1 MFIKPDRK
9 TIDRRT
15 VILDAA
21 LRTFVRRGYPETKVA
36 EIASEA
42 GVAEGTLYN
51 YFASK
56 EDLLLAL
63 FDEKWGWIINEI
75 RRKIS
80 RLNDPNR
87 KLKAIFSLV
96 VRMFKKNRQ
105 LAELFMVDIKQS
117 SVFLNNYTI
126 NRIVEFLD
134 LIEEVLEEGKK
145 KGTYRRDLD
154 TRVGTDGYFWCSSGY
169 PSKLG
174 VERINRCQESDLQI
188 LSLPG
193 GQDLERYI
201 QIGTGR
207 GKIMIWDDL
216 REFIRFLE
224 EKKDLVRIKAEVDP
238 VLEVTEI
245 TDRISKKGG
254 PALLFE
260 KVKGSQMPVA
270 INLFGSYQRMS
281 WALGVDDFNSINQR
295 FTELLRGDFDLNL
308 RQKVEA
314 LYNLY
319 KLSASK
325 PKEVRKAPC
334 QEIVM
339 ERDFSLFDYPV
350 LKCWPGTEADLSR
363 FLS

>member
-1 MFIKPDRK
+1 MLVKSERK
-9 TIDRRT
+9 SIDRRA

-21 LRTFVRRGYPETKVA
+21 LRTFVKRGYPETKVA

-75 RRKIS
+75 RKKIS

-117 SVFLNNYTI
+117 SVFLNNDTI

-154 TRVGTDGYFWCSSGY
+154 TRVARMVIFGAAQGILLSWVLS
-169 PSKLG
+169 
-174 VERINRCQESDLQI
+174 ESAA
-188 LSLPG
+188 
-193 GQDLERYI
+193 
-201 QIGTGR
+201 
-207 GKIMIWDDL
+207 
-216 REFIRFLE
+216 
-224 EKKDLVRIKAEVDP
+224 VR
-238 VLEVTEI
+238 
-245 TDRISKKGG
+245 
-254 PALLFE
+254 
-260 KVKGSQMPVA
+260 
-270 INLFGSYQRMS
+270 
-281 WALGVDDFNSINQR
+281 NQT
-295 FTELLRGDFDLNL
+295 F
-308 RQKVEA
+308 K
-314 LYNLY
+314 
-319 KLSASK
+319 
-325 PKEVRKAPC
+325 
-334 QEIVM
+334 
-339 ERDFSLFDYPV
+339 FSLYRAAKT
-350 LKCWPGTEADLSR
+350 LKDIFKSGLVGER
-363 FLS
+363 Q

>member
-15 VILDAA
+15 VILDVA

-75 RRKIS
+75 RKKIS

-154 TRVGTDGYFWCSSGY
+154 TRVARMVIFGAAQGILLSWVLS
-169 PSKLG
+169 
-174 VERINRCQESDLQI
+174 ESI
-188 LSLPG
+188 A
-193 GQDLERYI
+193 
-201 QIGTGR
+201 
-207 GKIMIWDDL
+207 
-216 REFIRFLE
+216 
-224 EKKDLVRIKAEVDP
+224 VR
-238 VLEVTEI
+238 
-245 TDRISKKGG
+245 
-254 PALLFE
+254 
-260 KVKGSQMPVA
+260 
-270 INLFGSYQRMS
+270 
-281 WALGVDDFNSINQR
+281 NQT
-295 FTELLRGDFDLNL
+295 F
-308 RQKVEA
+308 K
-314 LYNLY
+314 
-319 KLSASK
+319 
-325 PKEVRKAPC
+325 
-334 QEIVM
+334 
-339 ERDFSLFDYPV
+339 FSLYRAGKT
-350 LKCWPGTEADLSR
+350 LKDIFKSGLVGEK
-363 FLS
+363 

>member
-1 MFIKPDRK
+1 MFVKTERK
-9 TIDRRT
+9 AIDRRA

-21 LRTFVRRGYPETKVA
+21 LRTFVKRGYPDTKVA

-75 RRKIS
+75 RKKIS

-154 TRVGTDGYFWCSSGY
+154 TRVARMVIFGAAQGILLSWVLS
-169 PSKLG
+169 
-174 VERINRCQESDLQI
+174 ESNAM
-188 LSLPG
+188 
-193 GQDLERYI
+193 R
-201 QIGTGR
+201 
-207 GKIMIWDDL
+207 
-216 REFIRFLE
+216 
-224 EKKDLVRIKAEVDP
+224 
-238 VLEVTEI
+238 
-245 TDRISKKGG
+245 
-254 PALLFE
+254 
-260 KVKGSQMPVA
+260 
-270 INLFGSYQRMS
+270 
-281 WALGVDDFNSINQR
+281 NQT
-295 FTELLRGDFDLNL
+295 F
-308 RQKVEA
+308 K
-314 LYNLY
+314 
-319 KLSASK
+319 
-325 PKEVRKAPC
+325 
-334 QEIVM
+334 
-339 ERDFSLFDYPV
+339 FSLYRAAKT
-350 LKCWPGTEADLSR
+350 LKDVFKSGLVGEK
-363 FLS
+363 

>member
-1 MFIKPDRK
+1 MFIKSERK
-9 TIDRRT
+9 AIDRRA

-21 LRTFVRRGYPETKVA
+21 LRTFVRRGYPDTKVA

-63 FDEKWGWIINEI
+63 FDEKWGWIIDEI
-75 RRKIS
+75 RKKIS

-154 TRVGTDGYFWCSSGY
+154 TRVARMVIFGAAQGILLSWVLS
-169 PSKLG
+169 
-174 VERINRCQESDLQI
+174 ESNA
-188 LSLPG
+188 
-193 GQDLERYI
+193 
-201 QIGTGR
+201 
-207 GKIMIWDDL
+207 
-216 REFIRFLE
+216 
-224 EKKDLVRIKAEVDP
+224 VR
-238 VLEVTEI
+238 
-245 TDRISKKGG
+245 
-254 PALLFE
+254 
-260 KVKGSQMPVA
+260 
-270 INLFGSYQRMS
+270 
-281 WALGVDDFNSINQR
+281 NQT
-295 FTELLRGDFDLNL
+295 F
-308 RQKVEA
+308 K
-314 LYNLY
+314 
-319 KLSASK
+319 
-325 PKEVRKAPC
+325 
-334 QEIVM
+334 
-339 ERDFSLFDYPV
+339 FSLYRAAKT
-350 LKCWPGTEADLSR
+350 LKDIFKSGLVGETP
-363 FLS
+363 